1 MASLGLESGWYHGQ
15 ILFCLGLSFPGSAD
29 ERENGYKGAR
39 AQKPGLWS
47 PRAFQFLSRVT
58 MGIVTSA
65 RSVQNQDRCAEGS
78 TRQLPYKGTC
88 QDLPELEAWPL
99 STSCPTGSPL
109 QVPRNFEVHAL
120 QTFGPSAT
128 DPTPW
133 MGGWGGGGRA
143 QDCPRPWRKDPGW
156 TRPGED
162 PQGHD
167 HGGDARAV
175 ATITAAS
182 PPALASAAA
191 CGTTAAAK
199 QA

>member
-133 MGGWGGGGRA
+133 MGGGGEGGA
-143 QDCPRPWRKDPGW
+143 PKTAPGHGEKTPGGQGQGKTPRVTTMVG
-156 TRPGED
+156 T
-162 PQGHD
+162 
-167 HGGDARAV
+167 HG
-175 ATITAAS
+175 
-182 PPALASAAA
+182 
-191 CGTTAAAK
+191 
-199 QA
+199 Q